1 MLPPFILWDIYF
13 TKIDIWGFNSEYL
26 LGYYFFNL
34 PLEECLFFICI
45 PYSCI
50 FTYHVVYTLSK
61 NKKDFKSK
69 KIAFI
74 LSFIFLI
81 VGIFSLGKLYTS
93 ITFLSLSVVLV
104 FSAFFINLK
113 IFLKSFVILLL
124 PFLIVNGL
132 LTGSL
137 IEDQVVWY
145 NDSQN
150 LSIRIGTIPVERRFL
165 CIANVAFSNVRL
177 SIYFI

>member
-1 MLPPFILWDIYF
+1 MYKYLYLLINLFSVFVPIIFTFHPRLKFYKNIKALLVGFLVMLPPFILWDIYF

-81 VGIFSLGKLYTS
+81 VGIFL
-93 ITFLSLSVVLV
+93 
-104 FSAFFINLK
+104 
-113 IFLKSFVILLL
+113 
-124 PFLIVNGL
+124 
-132 LTGSL
+132 
-137 IEDQVVWY
+137 
-145 NDSQN
+145 
-150 LSIRIGTIPVERRFL
+150 
-165 CIANVAFSNVRL
+165 
-177 SIYFI
+177 